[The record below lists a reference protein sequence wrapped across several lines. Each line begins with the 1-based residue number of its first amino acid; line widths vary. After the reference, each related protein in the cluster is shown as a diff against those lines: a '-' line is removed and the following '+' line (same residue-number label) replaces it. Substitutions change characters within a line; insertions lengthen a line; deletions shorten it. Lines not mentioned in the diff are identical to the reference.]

1 MKGLGFSMAPRQI
14 GKLLRNPSGVAD
26 LLTETHPETGESP
39 AEIMADIINVMRAD
53 TKRLADLHGV
63 DVEVRLMT
71 PERAGELLAG
81 TISGDGVE
89 LVVMFNELAEQ
100 RDRILQEALPE
111 DEYREYDRQKRSIMY
126 TEPAGEE

>member
-1 MKGLGFSMAPRQI
+1 MKGLGFSMDPRRI
-14 GKLLRNPSGVAD
+14 GSLLRNPSGVAD

-53 TKRLADLHGV
+53 TKRLANIQGV
-63 DVEVRLMT
+63 DVEVSLMT

-81 TISGDGVE
+81 TISGDGIE

-100 RDRILQEALPE
+100 RDKILQKTLPE
-111 DEYREYDRQKRSIMY
+111 DEYQEYDRQKRSIMY
-126 TEPAGEE
+126 TEPDDEE

>member
-1 MKGLGFSMAPRQI
+1 MKGLGFSMDPRRI
-14 GKLLRNPSGVAD
+14 GSLLRNPSGVAD

-53 TKRLADLHGV
+53 TKRLAYLHDV
-63 DVEVRLMT
+63 DVEVSLMT

-81 TISGDGVE
+81 TISGNGVE

-100 RDRILQEALPE
+100 RDQILQEALPE
-111 DEYREYDRQKRSIMY
+111 EEYREYDCQKRSIMY
-126 TEPAGEE
+126 TEPDNEE